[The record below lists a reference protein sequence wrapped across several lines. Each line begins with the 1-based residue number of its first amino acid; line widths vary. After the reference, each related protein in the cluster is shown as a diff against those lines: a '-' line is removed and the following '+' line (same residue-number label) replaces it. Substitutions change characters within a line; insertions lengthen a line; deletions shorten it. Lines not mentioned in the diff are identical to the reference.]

1 MIYFMPFEYTLQKF
15 SSGMHY
21 ILLDAKTF
29 KALVIVEKINMGI
42 TAPRNM

>member
-1 MIYFMPFEYTLQKF
+1 MIYFMLSEYTLQKF

-21 ILLDAKTF
+21 ILLDAKKF
-29 KALVIVEKINMGI
+29 KALAIVEKIKMGI